1 MHNAVI
7 AGYSRSPFTI
17 SYKGELKS
25 LRPEDILAQ
34 VIKKLISP
42 SNLNKDDIEDVIV
55 GCAFPEGEQG
65 FNIGKVVTFMCDL
78 PRSVAGMTV
87 NRWCGSSMQA
97 IHNAAG
103 SISMGSG
110 KVFICAGV
118 ESMTRVP
125 MLGFNPMPHPQL
137 LEDNPNVYLSMG
149 ITAENVAKK
158 YNIDRK
164 EQQEF
169 AISSHEKASNADSK
183 GNFKDEITSIKNDTI
198 DVTKDGGIRP
208 GTTQEILDGLKLAFD
223 QNGTVTAGTSSPL
236 TDGAAATLICEENYA
251 KENGLDI
258 LARIKSCAV
267 NGCDPEVMGLGPIG
281 ASRKAMDRAGINSAD
296 LGVVELNEA
305 FASQSLAC
313 VQDLELDKK
322 IVNLDG
328 GAIALGHPLGATGA
342 RITGKAAQLL
352 KREGKKYA
360 LATQCIGLGQ
370 GIATVSYT
378 HLTLPTI
385 CSV

>member
-17 SYKGELKS
+17 SYKGELRS

-34 VIKKLISP
+34 VINKLISP

-65 FNIGKVVTFMCDL
+65 FNIGKVVTFMCNL

-103 SISMGSG
+103 SIAMGSG

-169 AISSHEKASNADSK
+169 AISSHEKASNAQSK
-183 GNFKDEITSIKNDTI
+183 GNLKDEITSIKNDTI

-208 GTTQEILDGLKLAFD
+208 GTSQEILDGLKLAFD

-313 VQDLELDKK
+313 VKDLELDKK

-352 KREGKKYA
+352 QREGKKYA

-370 GIATVSYT
+370 GIATV
-378 HLTLPTI
+378 LEAI
-385 CSV
+385 

>member
-103 SISMGSG
+103 SIAMGSG

-125 MLGFNPMPHPQL
+125 MLGFNPMPHPKL

-158 YNIDRK
+158 YKIDRK

-169 AISSHEKASNADSK
+169 AISSHEKASNADSM

-281 ASRKAMDRAGINSAD
+281 ASQKAMDRAGINSAD

-313 VQDLELDKK
+313 LQDLELDKK

-370 GIATVSYT
+370 GIATV
-378 HLTLPTI
+378 LEA
-385 CSV
+385 V